1 MNYKEF
7 KKGIKDLD
15 LGLKVRSS
23 DDYYGMD
30 FVLFIAWEEDESDAF
45 AVIKKYEPASF
56 SMEPDR
62 MWMTDDAD
70 KRAEFARIVT
80 EFATTPIEERE
91 YGAKTREPRY
101 QVHLGDDLNLINY
114 GDLNTLALDFASD
127 EDTKSVP
134 LLWSEQEVVMAMKE
148 MPNLA
153 WHQCLIDTKKEK
165 KKLNKN

>member
-1 MNYKEF
+1 MKYKEF
-7 KKGIKDLD
+7 KKAIKDLD
-15 LGLKVRSS
+15 LGLKVQSS

-70 KRAEFARIVT
+70 KRAEFAKIVT

-153 WHQCLIDTKKEK
+153 WHQCLIDTKKK
-165 KKLNKN
+165 KKK

>member
-1 MNYKEF
+1 MKYKEF
-7 KKGIKDLD
+7 KKAIKDLD
-15 LGLKVRSS
+15 LGLKVQSS
-23 DDYYGMD
+23 DNYYGMN
-30 FVLFIAWEEDESDAF
+30 FVLFITDKDESDDL
-45 AVIKKYEPASF
+45 AVIEKYEPVSF
-56 SMEPDR
+56 SLEPNR

-70 KRAEFARIVT
+70 KRAEFAKIVT

-153 WHQCLIDTKKEK
+153 WHQCLIDTKKELK
-165 KKLNKN
+165 NK

>member
-1 MNYKEF
+1 MKYKEF
-7 KKGIKDLD
+7 KKAIKDLD
-15 LGLKVRSS
+15 LGLKVQSS
-23 DDYYGMD
+23 DDYYGMN

-70 KRAEFARIVT
+70 KRAEFAKIVI

-148 MPNLA
+148 MPSMA
-153 WHQCLIDTKKEK
+153 SVPYRHQEEKEK
-165 KKLNKN
+165 ISNEN

>member
-1 MNYKEF
+1 MKYKEF
-7 KKGIKDLD
+7 KKAIKDLD

-23 DDYYGMD
+23 DDYYGMN

-70 KRAEFARIVT
+70 KRAMFAKIVT
-80 EFATTPIEERE
+80 EFATTPIEERD
-91 YGAKTREPRY
+91 YGPKTREKRY
-101 QVHLGDDLNLINY
+101 KIHLGDDLNLINY
-114 GDLNTLALDFASD
+114 GDFPPSALDFAND
-127 EDTKSVP
+127 GETKSSL
-134 LLWSEQEVVMAMKE
+134 LLWSEQELAMLMEK

-153 WHQCLIDTKKEK
+153 WHQCLIDIKKEK
-165 KKLNKN
+165 KNK

>member
-1 MNYKEF
+1 MKYKEF
-7 KKGIKDLD
+7 KKAIKDLD
-15 LGLKVRSS
+15 LGLKVQSS
-23 DDYYGMD
+23 DDYYGMN

-70 KRAEFARIVT
+70 KRAEFAKIVT

-134 LLWSEQEVVMAMKE
+134 LLWSEQAVAMLMEK

-165 KKLNKN
+165 KNKN